1 MSSPPKLEP
10 GHRVPSSPR
19 VVAVDGA
26 AGSGKSTLARSLSEV
41 LGLPYVNTGLMYR
54 ALAAA
59 AIRVGVRGDD
69 ERRLLE
75 LLRGLRFIVR
85 VEPTGELEVE
95 GFESEELT
103 SVEVESTVSLVASH
117 PVVRLHMRNEQRELG
132 EAHGAV
138 MEGRDIAS
146 VVFADAPVK
155 LYLRARREDRAARR
169 AAERPGE
176 PATVREA
183 LEGRDRLDART
194 IPHEPTP
201 DAVVIDTSDR
211 DPAGTLEAALAAIRT
226 RAPEMMP

>member
-1 MSSPPKLEP
+1 MSSRPTLEA
-10 GHRVPSSPR
+10 GHRRSTPPR
-19 VVAVDGA
+19 LVAVDGA
-26 AGSGKSTLARSLSEV
+26 AGSGKSTLAMSLSKV

-59 AIRVGVRGDD
+59 AIRAGVSAGD
-69 ERRLLE
+69 ERGLLE

-85 VEPTGELEVE
+85 VEPPGELEVE
-95 GFESEELT
+95 GFDHEELS

-146 VVFADAPVK
+146 AVFPDAPVK
-155 LYLRARREDRAARR
+155 LYLRARREDRVDRR
-169 AAERPGE
+169 VAERPGDS
-176 PATVREA
+176 AAVARA
-183 LEGRDRLDART
+183 LDDRDERDART

-201 DAVVIDTSDR
+201 DAVVIDTSER
-211 DPAGTLEAALAAIRT
+211 DPAGTLEAALVALRE
-226 RAPEMMP
+226 RAPEMVP